1 MANWFVLLLAL
12 ILFGVSGLVGTPDQP
27 DCATA
32 DGCGPVAT
40 AWTPVT
46 IDGHEGVILTEDA
59 VPELISNYGLS
70 STAESYWTPTEA
82 DIQAAESAL
91 VRHMGRTPGLG
102 AHMLDVTRQ
111 YGGYVENGERKLFV
125 NSFCAGFD
133 DWQSEVIYVLDGG
146 DCFWQAVY
154 NVDRGEIEAI
164 WVNFSA

>member
-1 MANWFVLLLAL
+1 MATWLWLLLAL
-12 ILFGVSGLVGTPDQP
+12 ILFGVNGVFGAPDQP
-27 DCATA
+27 DCATD
-32 DGCGPVAT
+32 DGCGPVTT
-40 AWTPVT
+40 AWTPVM
-46 IDGHEGVILTEDA
+46 IDGHEGVILAEDA
-59 VPELISNYGLS
+59 VPELIGTYGLA
-70 STAESYWTPTEA
+70 STAESSWTPTEA
-82 DIQAAESAL
+82 VLQAAEDAL

-125 NSFCAGFD
+125 NAFCADVD
-133 DWQSEVIYVLDGG
+133 DWRSEVVYVLDGG